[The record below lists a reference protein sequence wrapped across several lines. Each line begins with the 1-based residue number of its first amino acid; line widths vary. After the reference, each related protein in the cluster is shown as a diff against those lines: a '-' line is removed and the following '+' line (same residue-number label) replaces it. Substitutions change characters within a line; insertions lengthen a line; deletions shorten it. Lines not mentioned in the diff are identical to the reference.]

1 MTTQPTKPVWPRT
14 LQMSHVREHHAEF
27 VQQVEKAAM
36 ANQTRPLTRDSKV
49 TLREI
54 NKETARAIMFLD
66 VAPHQDGLVAPNAVS
81 IAQAYFEPKAWMR
94 AIYADEAPVGF
105 LMLEDWTLLT
115 DGTTPDLHNGELY
128 VYLWRF
134 MVDARYQQ
142 MGYGAQAISAAIDYA
157 RTRPGAKY
165 MLLSFVP
172 AEQSP
177 EPFYARFGFERTG
190 EIDDGEVVMALAL

>member
-1 MTTQPTKPVWPRT
+1 MTTQPAKPAWPRT

-27 VQQVEKAAM
+27 VNRVEKAAM
-36 ANQTRPLTRDSKV
+36 ANQTRPLTRESIV

-54 NKETARAIMFLD
+54 TAETARSIMFLD

-81 IAQAYFEPKAWMR
+81 MAQAHFAPQAWMR

-105 LMLEDWTLLT
+105 LMLEDSTLVASN
-115 DGTTPDLHNGELY
+115 TTPDLHNDERY
-128 VYLWRF
+128 IYLWRF

-142 MGYGAQAISAAIDYA
+142 LGYGAQAISAAIAYA
-157 RTRPGAKY
+157 RTRPGVKY

-172 AEQSP
+172 AEQNP
-177 EPFYARFGFERTG
+177 EPIYARFGFVRTG

>member
-1 MTTQPTKPVWPRT
+1 MTLPSKPVLPRS
-14 LQMSHVREHHAEF
+14 LKMSHVREHHAEF
-27 VQQVEKAAM
+27 VNKIEKAAM
-36 ANQTRPLTRDSKV
+36 ANQTLPLTRDSKV

-54 NKETARAIMFLD
+54 TRDTARAIMFLD

-81 IAQAYFEPKAWMR
+81 IAQAYFEPQAWMR
-94 AIYADEAPVGF
+94 AIYADETPVGF

-115 DGTTPDLHNGELY
+115 DDSTPDLHNGERY
-128 VYLWRF
+128 IYLWRF

-142 MGYGAQAISAAIDYA
+142 LGYGAQAISAAIAHA

-172 AEQSP
+172 AEQNP
-177 EPFYARFGFERTG
+177 EAFYARFGFARTG
-190 EIDDGEVVMALAL
+190 EIDDGEVVMALTL

>member
-1 MTTQPTKPVWPRT
+1 
-14 LQMSHVREHHAEF
+14 MSYVREHHAEF
-27 VQQVEKAAM
+27 VNKIEKAAM
-36 ANQTRPLTRDSKV
+36 ANQTLPLTRDSKV

-54 NKETARAIMFLD
+54 TAETARAIMFLD

-81 IAQAYFEPKAWMR
+81 IAQAHFAPQAWMR

-105 LMLEDWTLLT
+105 LMLEDSTLLT
-115 DGTTPDLHNGELY
+115 DSTTPDLHNGERY
-128 VYLWRF
+128 IYLWRF

-142 MGYGAQAISAAIDYA
+142 MGYGAQAISAAIA
-157 RTRPGAKY
+157 HVRNRPGVKY

-172 AEQSP
+172 AEQNP
-177 EPFYARFGFERTG
+177 EAFYARFGFERTG

>member
-1 MTTQPTKPVWPRT
+1 MTQPAKPALPRS
-14 LQMSHVREHHAEF
+14 LQMSYVREHHAEF
-27 VQQVEKAAM
+27 VNKIEKAAM
-36 ANQTRPLTRDSKV
+36 ANQTLPLTRDSKV

-54 NKETARAIMFLD
+54 TAETARAIMFLD

-81 IAQAYFEPKAWMR
+81 IAQAHFAPQAWMR

-105 LMLEDWTLLT
+105 LMLEDSTLLT
-115 DGTTPDLHNGELY
+115 DSTTPDLHNGERY
-128 VYLWRF
+128 IYLWRF

-142 MGYGAQAISAAIDYA
+142 MGYGAQAISAAIA
-157 RTRPGAKY
+157 HVRNRPGVKY

-172 AEQSP
+172 AEQNP
-177 EPFYARFGFERTG
+177 EAFYARFGFERTG